1 MDFSKSFKYLLTALA
16 FCLPVSISGVQFML
30 VALLMLLLYLAFTE
44 KTFRKCIVPHR
55 RLLLFLLV
63 APLFS
68 LINAQDIAVALK
80 WYKRYCYILSIVV
93 IASSFVQSK
102 EKEEFILSGYVLA
115 ASGAAV
121 VGILQPF
128 LGKSFELPFNI
139 KTYYVFSTGFVS
151 QSNAFGEIMTFSA
164 IAALYLLYTT
174 TQKHQ
179 RILLST
185 GIISMFLATIFSR
198 ARASIAVF
206 TIILLIFIPYILK
219 KHSIYFFSVIFIIM
233 LMLSPYTER
242 IFWRFDNI
250 LSSGNARIELWEKS
264 LETFSEHSIVGCG
277 IGNLKDCLLKKANT
291 IKNKRILKLKHA
303 HNNLIDML
311 ATTGLVGF
319 LAFILFWFA
328 VFKDIIIQ
336 IKYSTGD
343 RKALYIAILTVVIA
357 FHLVGMVNCN
367 YKTAITAFQVYLF
380 IGMFYGIKEKS
391 VA

>member
-1 MDFSKSFKYLLTALA
+1 MDFSKNFKYLLTTLA

-30 VALLMLLLYLAFTE
+30 VALLILLLYLAFTK
-44 KTFRKCIVPHR
+44 KTLDKCIVPHR
-55 RLLLFLLV
+55 RLLLFLLIV
-63 APLFS
+63 PAFS

-102 EKEEFILSGYVLA
+102 EKEKFILSGYVLA
-115 ASGAAV
+115 ASGAAF

-128 LGKSFELPFNI
+128 FGKSFELPFNI
-139 KTYYVFSTGFVS
+139 KTYYVFSTGFIS

-164 IAALYLLYTT
+164 IAALYLLYITT
-174 TQKHQ
+174 KRHQKL
-179 RILLST
+179 LLST
-185 GIISMFLATIFSR
+185 GIILMLLATIFSR
-198 ARASIAVF
+198 ARASIVVFAVV
-206 TIILLIFIPYILK
+206 LLIFIPYILK
-219 KHSIYFFSVIFIIM
+219 KDSIYFFSAIAVIT
-233 LMLSPYTER
+233 LVLSPYTKR

-250 LSSGNARIELWEKS
+250 LSSNESRVELWEKS
-264 LETFSEHSIVGCG
+264 LEIFSEHPIVGCG
-277 IGNLKDCLLKKANT
+277 IGNLQNNLLKKANT

-311 ATTGLVGF
+311 TTTGLIGF

-328 VFKDIIIQ
+328 VIKDIIIQ

-380 IGMFYGIKEKS
+380 IGMFYGLQEKS